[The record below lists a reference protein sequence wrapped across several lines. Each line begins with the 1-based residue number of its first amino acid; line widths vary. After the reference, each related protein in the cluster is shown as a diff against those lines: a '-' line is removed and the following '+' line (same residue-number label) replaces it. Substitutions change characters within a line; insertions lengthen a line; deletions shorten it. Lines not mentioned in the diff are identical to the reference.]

1 LHAIIPAAGIGT
13 RLRPQTWS
21 VPKPLLE
28 VAGKPILAHIMDD
41 LTVSGVDHVTLIVG
55 YLGNEVV
62 AWAKK
67 SYPSLSIDF
76 AVQENMDGLASAVSL
91 AEPFTSDARTLVV
104 LGDTLFTA
112 DLRGATSVPM
122 NMLAVMEVDD
132 PSRFGVVLMDG
143 DRVSRLIE
151 KPSESVSRLAIVGV
165 YSFLSGSV
173 LMDAVRRLIASGRK
187 TRGEFQLTDAM
198 QLMLTEGH
206 PFGVFPVSGWFDCG
220 RPETF
225 LETNRALLDRSG
237 GEVLGDIS
245 RAVLIPPVSIGA
257 GAVVVDSVIGPHVSV
272 GSGATVTGSVIA
284 DSVIGPGARIHG
296 ALLRA
301 SIIGS
306 GASISGAPSSISVG
320 STAEIRL

>member
-1 LHAIIPAAGIGT
+1 MHAIIPAAGIGT

-41 LTVSGVDHVTLIVG
+41 LTAAGVDHTTLIVG
-55 YLGNEVV
+55 YLGDEVV
-62 AWAKK
+62 TWARRY
-67 SYPSLSIDF
+67 YPGLDIDF
-76 AVQENMDGLASAVSL
+76 AVQERMDGLASAVSL
-91 AEPFTSDARTLVV
+91 AEPFTGEGRTLVV

-112 DLRGATSVPM
+112 DLRAAFSAPM
-122 NMLAVMEVDD
+122 NMLAVMEVEE

-143 DRVSRLIE
+143 DRVSRLVE
-151 KPSESVSRLAIVGV
+151 KPSEPVSRLAIVGV
-165 YSFLSGSV
+165 YSFLSGSA
-173 LMDAVRRLIASGRK
+173 LMDACRRLIASGQR

-237 GEVLGDIS
+237 GEVLGDAS
-245 RAVLIPPVSIGA
+245 RALLIPPVSIGE
-257 GAVVVDSVIGPHVSV
+257 GAVVVDSVVGPHVSV
-272 GSGATVTGSVIA
+272 GSGATVRGSVIA
-284 DSVIGPGARIHG
+284 DSVIGPGASING

-301 SIIGS
+301 SIIGND
-306 GASISGAPSSISVG
+306 ASITGEASSISIG